1 MITVFL
7 LPPLAARVLCVCAR
21 ALPGSCPEKSSH
33 LAAFY
38 QRYLWLCCWKRV
50 HGIQINISA
59 RITHSQAI
67 TMCLYLSLL
76 AEQRLR
82 GRGVSWRAER
92 SRSSIVH
99 IPALMTLCN
108 IRRVVWLLSLVTT
121 HHKKPFCLT
130 CNQIR
135 YFLNNWVQET
145 CQLSFS
151 LILCK
156 VLLIPAIPLTW
167 LRSMTVFLHPVMKF
181 LILCQRLLRKN
192 LTECSAG
199 ATKQDEMGLQHSFT
213 PSVPLV

>member
-33 LAAFY
+33 LVAFY
-38 QRYLWLCCWKRV
+38 QRYISQADTDASCSVLLLNFLSGSVAGWKTV

-82 GRGVSWRAER
+82 WAEHSR
-92 SRSSIVH
+92 SCISSIVH

-108 IRRVVWLLSLVTT
+108 IRRVVWLLSHVTT
-121 HHKKPFCLT
+121 HQKIKT
-130 CNQIR
+130 
-135 YFLNNWVQET
+135 FLLNLQPD
-145 CQLSFS
+145 SIFS
-151 LILCK
+151 
-156 VLLIPAIPLTW
+156 
-167 LRSMTVFLHPVMKF
+167 
-181 LILCQRLLRKN
+181 Q
-192 LTECSAG
+192 
-199 ATKQDEMGLQHSFT
+199 
-213 PSVPLV
+213 

>member
-33 LAAFY
+33 LVAFD
-38 QRYLWLCCWKRV
+38 QRYVSQADTDASCSVLLLNFLSGSLAGWKRV

-82 GRGVSWRAER
+82 GKGVFWRAER
-92 SRSSIVH
+92 SRSCMSSIVH

-121 HHKKPFCLT
+121 HQKIKT
-130 CNQIR
+130 
-135 YFLNNWVQET
+135 FLLNLQPDSIFSP
-145 CQLSFS
+145 QLSAGNMS
-151 LILCK
+151 
-156 VLLIPAIPLTW
+156 AI
-167 LRSMTVFLHPVMKF
+167 
-181 LILCQRLLRKN
+181 I
-192 LTECSAG
+192 
-199 ATKQDEMGLQHSFT
+199 
-213 PSVPLV
+213 